1 MKTLANSQ
9 DIDALWDYSDPLSSE
24 LRFDAALTLLSPE
37 SERLLYAELLTQK
50 ARAIG
55 LQQFYD
61 RAKSVLNEALLLI
74 GDYSCVAL
82 VRYFLEYGRVCNSS
96 RENGAYDYFLKSYA
110 LAGEIHEDFYAV
122 DAAHMLGIV
131 TTNLESLE
139 WNAKAME
146 IAENSINPR
155 AKKWLGSLYNNTGWT
170 YFFSENY
177 EQAYAIFQKSKIWYA
192 ERNLRNEELIADWS
206 LARTQRAQGKLDQA
220 LKAQLSLLHTRQSEE
235 LPEDGYVYEELGE
248 ILLLLEK
255 KEEAYPY
262 LEHAYSLLEHD
273 IWLQQNEPERLRRLQ
288 QFRLRE
294 FDNKGGNNG

>member
-9 DIDALWDYSDPLSSE
+9 DIDALWDYSDPKSSE
-24 LRFDAALTLLSPE
+24 LRFEAALALLSNETQP
-37 SERLLYAELLTQK
+37 LLYAELLTQK

-139 WNAKAME
+139 WNSKAMK
-146 IAENSINPR
+146 IAENSKNLR
-155 AKKWLGSLYNNTGWT
+155 AKQWLGSLYNNTAWT
-170 YFFSENY
+170 HFFAENY
-177 EQAYAIFQKSKIWYA
+177 EQAFTIFLKSKTWYA
-192 ERNLRNEELIADWS
+192 DRNLRNEELIAEWS
-206 LARTQRAQGKLDQA
+206 LARTLRAQGKLDQA
-220 LKAQLSLLHTRQSEE
+220 LQAQLSLLYTRQSEE
-235 LPEDGYVYEELGE
+235 LPDDGYVHEEIGE
-248 ILLLLEK
+248 ILLLLGRQD
-255 KEEAYPY
+255 EAYPY
-262 LEHAYSLLEHD
+262 LGHAFSLLEHD
-273 IWLQQNEPERLRRLQ
+273 IWLRQNEPERLQRLQ
-288 QFRLRE
+288 SFQLMSTQNE
-294 FDNKGGNNG
+294 GYNHE